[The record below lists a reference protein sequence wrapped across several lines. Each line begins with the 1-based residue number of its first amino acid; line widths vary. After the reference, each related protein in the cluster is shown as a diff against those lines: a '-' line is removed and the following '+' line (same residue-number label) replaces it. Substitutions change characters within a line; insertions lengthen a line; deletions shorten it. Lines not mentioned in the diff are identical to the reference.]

1 MASIKTDQLRA
12 GMALRQDAVHRTG
25 RIILRAGH
33 VLEDEDIRSLR
44 AWGVTE
50 VQIAGDEVVSGKP
63 A

>member
-1 MASIKTDQLRA
+1 
-12 GMALRQDAVHRTG
+12 MALRQDAVHRTG